1 MQLLIFLL
9 HSPLQHDMKD
19 SMQQHFSSNP
29 FSINRLLPGN
39 GTVQGNGGTGDHKPG
54 QELSAYD
61 YGGGGGGSSSS
72 SAAAAA
78 VSASS
83 FEHHHAASAAS
94 AVSSMY
100 YPPPLYPVHPA
111 VSSVHTN
118 L

>member
-1 MQLLIFLL
+1 
-9 HSPLQHDMKD
+9 MKD

-61 YGGGGGGSSSS
+61 YGGGGGSSSS
-72 SAAAAA
+72 SAAAAAAA